1 MSTKTEPAVKK
12 KTDLTE
18 SIKVSPYVK
27 NLLEEIKSEE
37 GHTSMDSVIRT
48 LLLIRVALVR
58 LFPKGFMNVMEV
70 KRNG

>member
-1 MSTKTEPAVKK
+1 MTR

-27 NLLEEIKSEE
+27 QLLEDIKCEE

-48 LLLIRVALVR
+48 LLLVRVALIR
-58 LFPKGFMNVMEV
+58 LFPKGFMNLKEA
-70 KRNG
+70 KQNG